1 MYTPYVSATEYTTLG
16 YTAIPADSLN
26 KFLVDASRNV
36 DKLTFNRIV
45 KIGFDH
51 LTDFQQELIKEVVC
65 KQAEFLYNNADVINS
80 ILSAYAINGVSMQF
94 GTGFNVVVE
103 GGVPMQ
109 STVYSLLEQTG
120 LCWRGAL

>member
-51 LTDFQQELIKEVVC
+51 LTDFRVVAAC
-65 KQAEFLYNNADVINS
+65 MKHF
-80 ILSAYAINGVSMQF
+80 
-94 GTGFNVVVE
+94 
-103 GGVPMQ
+103 
-109 STVYSLLEQTG
+109 
-120 LCWRGAL
+120 